1 MAYLPSNRSSRNFHM
16 PKNGPELFDAFEV
29 EDFIEDSF
37 DPDFE
42 FFRLASIQPPLEY
55 FLTFIKSAFEF
66 LIFQQ
71 NIL

>member
-1 MAYLPSNRSSRNFHM
+1 MVYLSFYQSSRKFHIAQ
-16 PKNGPELFDAFEV
+16 NGPELFDAFEV

-55 FLTFIKSAFEF
+55 FLTFIKSAFEI

>member
-1 MAYLPSNRSSRNFHM
+1 MAYLSSNQSSRKFYK

-55 FLTFIKSAFEF
+55 FLTFIKSAFEI